1 MSAITRVRV
10 DDIPVLRQPEADGVA
25 AVEYRR
31 YLHQI
36 RALAP
41 DDWGKPTDCT
51 RWTVHDLVA
60 HTVGQTQSLASLKEL
75 ARQSRLGPK
84 VQREIG
90 STVPVDGTNEVEV
103 RDRRDWTPQQLI
115 DAYAEAIPAA
125 LRFRRRL
132 PWPLRAIP
140 VSFAP
145 PDIPTK
151 PLGYILHPVIT
162 RDVWMHRIDL
172 WRATGAPLELTAGHD
187 GRIVADLVREWST
200 THDDPFDLRLTG
212 PAGGHFLRGESG
224 ERLELDAVEFCRILS
239 GRGSGDG
246 LLAHPFPL

>member
-1 MSAITRVRV
+1 MTAMTPTRVE
-10 DDIPVLRQPEADGVA
+10 DIPVLRLPEANRVA
-25 AVEYRR
+25 ATEYER
-31 YLHQI
+31 YLDQI
-36 RALAP
+36 RALRP
-41 DDWGKPTDCT
+41 EDWGRPTDCT

-60 HTVGQTQSLASLKEL
+60 HTVGQTQGFASFRENV
-75 ARQSRLGPK
+75 RQFRLGPK

-90 STVPVDGTNEVEV
+90 STVPVDGINEIQV
-103 RDRRDWTPQQLI
+103 RDRCEWTPQQLI
-115 DAYAEAIPAA
+115 NAFDKAVPAS

-140 VSFAP
+140 VGFDP
-145 PDIPTK
+145 PRVPTK

-172 WRATGAPLELTAGHD
+172 WRATGAPLQLTAEHD

-200 THDDPFDLRLTG
+200 THNDPFDLLLDG
-212 PAGGHFLRGESG
+212 PAGGHFVRGEGG
-224 ERLELDAVEFCRILS
+224 EQLEIDAVEFWRILS
-239 GRGSGDG
+239 GRGNGEG

>member
-1 MSAITRVRV
+1 MSAMTRVRV
-10 DDIPVLRQPEADGVA
+10 DDVPVLRQPEADAVA

-31 YLHQI
+31 YLDQI
-36 RALAP
+36 RALGP

-60 HTVGQTQSLASLKEL
+60 HTVGQTQSMASLKEL

-90 STVPVDGTNEVEV
+90 SAVPVDGSNEVQV
-103 RDRRDWTPQQLI
+103 RDRRGWTPQQLV
-115 DAYAEAIPAA
+115 DAYAEAVPAA
-125 LRFRRRL
+125 LRLRRRL
-132 PWPLRAIP
+132 PWPLRSIP

-145 PDIPTK
+145 PDLPTK

-200 THDDPFDLRLTG
+200 AHDDPFDLHLTG
-212 PAGGHFLRGESG
+212 PAGGHFVRGRSEDQ
-224 ERLELDAVEFCRILS
+224 LELDAVEFCRIVS
-239 GRGSGDG
+239 GRGSGEG
-246 LLAHPFPL
+246 LLAHSFPL

>member
-1 MSAITRVRV
+1 MSSVIPTRV
-10 DDIPVLRQPEADGVA
+10 DDIPVLRLPEADHIA
-25 AVEYRR
+25 ATEYQR
-31 YLHQI
+31 YLDQI
-36 RALAP
+36 RALHP
-41 DDWGKPTDCT
+41 SDWGKTTDCT

-60 HTVGQTQSLASLKEL
+60 HTVGQTQGFASLREN
-75 ARQSRLGPK
+75 ARQFRLGPK

-90 STVPVDGTNEVEV
+90 SGIHVDGINEIQV
-103 RDRRDWTPQQLI
+103 RDRRNWTPGQLI
-115 DAYAEAIPAA
+115 DAYVEAIPAA

-140 VSFAP
+140 VPFAP

-172 WRATGAPLELTAGHD
+172 WRAADAPLTLAADHD

-200 THDDPFDLRLTG
+200 THNDPFDLLLTG
-212 PAGGHFLRGESG
+212 PAGGHFIRGEGG
-224 ERLELDAVEFCRILS
+224 ETLEIDAVEFWRILS
-239 GRGSGDG
+239 GRGRGEN
-246 LLAHPFPL
+246 LLAHSFGL

>member
-1 MSAITRVRV
+1 MSAMTPIRI
-10 DDIPVLRQPEADGVA
+10 DEIPVLRLPEADRVA
-25 AVEYRR
+25 ATEYQR
-31 YLHQI
+31 YLVQI
-36 RALAP
+36 RELRP
-41 DDWGKPTDCT
+41 DDWDKRTDCA

-60 HTVGQTQSLASLKEL
+60 HTVGQTQGFASLREN
-75 ARQSRLGPK
+75 ARQFRFGPK

-90 STVPVDGTNEVEV
+90 APYPVDGMNEVQV
-103 RDRRDWTPQQLI
+103 RDRRDWTPRQLI
-115 DAYAEAIPAA
+115 DAYAAAIPAA

-140 VSFAP
+140 VPFAP
-145 PDIPTK
+145 PQIPTK
-151 PLGYILHPVIT
+151 PLDYILHPVIT

-172 WRATGAPLELTAGHD
+172 WRATGAPLEPTPEHD

-200 THDDPFDLRLTG
+200 THDDPFDLVLTG
-212 PAGGHFLRGESG
+212 PAGGRFVRGMGG
-224 ERLELDAVEFCRILS
+224 ERLEMDAVEFWRIVS